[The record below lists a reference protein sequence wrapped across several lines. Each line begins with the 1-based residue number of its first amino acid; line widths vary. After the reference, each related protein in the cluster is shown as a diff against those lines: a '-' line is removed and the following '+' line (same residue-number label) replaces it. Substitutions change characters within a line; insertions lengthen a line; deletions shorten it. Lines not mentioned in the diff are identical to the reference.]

1 MNAPLPL
8 VTIIIPTKPDLKEIQ
23 AVGAALKLDYPKD
36 RLEIIV
42 ARGTQP
48 AVQRN
53 KALREARGEL
63 VYFLDDDS
71 IPQPDNLR
79 RVTAW
84 FERPEVQIVGGPN
97 ICPPEAPK
105 LEQAFGLVMGGWLA
119 FGPSRARYC
128 AVGKARS
135 SSEKEL
141 ILCNMIARREPLLKL
156 GGFDEALYPN
166 EENAL
171 MDEIQKQGG
180 QMIYDPEFRIERR
193 PRKTF
198 KAFMK
203 MLMTYGRGRAEQ
215 FRLHPT
221 PGSALNLAPPLF
233 CVYLPIALVFRGLWL
248 WPLFF
253 YALVVLAQ
261 TWLLRTASGNRMARV
276 APLIVLTH
284 LLYGAGFWKG
294 LFTRLTPPTAE
305 RANAVTLERVPVL

>member
-1 MNAPLPL
+1 MSAPLPL
-8 VTIIIPTKPDLKEIQ
+8 VSIIIPTKPDLREIQ
-23 AVGAALKLDYPKD
+23 AVGAALKLDYPKE

-71 IPQPDNLR
+71 LPRPGNLKLAA
-79 RVTAW
+79 AW
-84 FERPEVQIVGGPN
+84 FEKPEVQIVGGPN
-97 ICPPEAPK
+97 LCPPDAPK

-119 FGPSRARYC
+119 FGPSRARYL

-141 ILCNMIARREPLLKL
+141 ILCNMMARREPLLKL

-180 QMIYDPEFRIERR
+180 QMIYDPEFLIERR
-193 PRKTF
+193 PRKTLR
-198 KAFMK
+198 AFMK

-221 PGSALNLAPPLF
+221 PGSALNLVPPLF
-233 CVYLPIALVFRGLWL
+233 CLYLPLALIFRGLLL
-248 WPLFF
+248 WPLLA
-253 YALVVLAQ
+253 YVLAVLVQ
-261 TWLLRTASGNRMARV
+261 TFVLKTSSGGRMARV

-294 LFTRLTPPTAE
+294 LFTRLAPATVE
-305 RANAVTLERVPVL
+305 RANAVTLEHVPLL

>member
-8 VTIIIPTKPDLKEIQ
+8 VTIIIPTKPDLREIQ

-71 IPQPDNLR
+71 IPEPGNLR
-79 RVTAW
+79 RVTNW
-84 FERPEVQIVGGPN
+84 FNQPEVQIVGGPN
-97 ICPPEAPK
+97 LCPPEAPK
-105 LEQAFGLVMGGWLA
+105 LEQAFGMVMGALVA

-128 AVGKARS
+128 PVGKARS

-193 PRKTF
+193 PRKTL

-221 PGSALNLAPPLF
+221 PGSALNLVPPLF
-233 CVYLPIALVFRGLWL
+233 CLYLPMALIFRGLWL
-248 WPLFF
+248 WPLAF
-253 YALVVLAQ
+253 YALAVLAQ
-261 TWLLRTASGNRMARV
+261 TLTLRTPFGGRMARV

-294 LFTRLTPPTAE
+294 LFTRLTPPTVE

>member
-1 MNAPLPL
+1 MSAPLPL
-8 VTIIIPTKPDLKEIQ
+8 VTIIIPTKPDLRDIL

-53 KALREARGEL
+53 KALRAARGEL

-71 IPQPDNLR
+71 IPQSSNLR

-97 ICPPEAPK
+97 LCPLEAPR

-119 FGPSRARYC
+119 FGPSRARYR
-128 AVGKARS
+128 AVGIARP

-180 QMIYDPEFRIERR
+180 QMIYDPDFLIERR
-193 PRKTF
+193 PRKTL

-221 PGSALNLAPPLF
+221 PGSALNLVPPLF
-233 CVYLPIALVFRGLWL
+233 CIYLPMALVFRGLWL
-248 WPLFF
+248 WPLVF
-253 YALVVLAQ
+253 YALAVLVQ
-261 TWLLRTASGNRMARV
+261 TWVLRTSLGTRMARV

-284 LLYGAGFWKG
+284 LLYGVGFWRG
-294 LFTRLTPPTAE
+294 LFTRLTAPTVE
-305 RANAVTLERVPVL
+305 RANAVTVEHVPVL